1 VGSNP
6 AVAETAGRGTRLTMK
21 QIGEMVGV
29 SQSTVS
35 RVLSGASMNVPV
47 ALETRERIQRL
58 VAELGY
64 TPNPMARALS
74 TARTG
79 LLGLIVRD
87 INDPFFGLAVAE
99 ITAEARK
106 HGYSVVLGHVGSRA
120 DEAIALSQALAMG
133 HCDGVILLGDVRDQS
148 KLWLTGA
155 ARGLPLVGL
164 WQGGRAPQVAVVN
177 VDNHTGI
184 SLAVEHI
191 VALGHRQILFL
202 QGGRTGDGLERR
214 EAFVCAMRERGFEQP
229 EQGVH
234 VITNEFV
241 AAARSVETLLRAGPR
256 PTAIIASTDVAAIG
270 ALKAAS
276 LVGVRVPEQLSVVG
290 FDDIPLAEV
299 TVPSLTT
306 VRQPMR
312 QLSQL
317 AVGRLLELIAS
328 PSEKPGKPQVV
339 TPKLVLR
346 GSTAAPPYSRS
357 TRR

>member
-1 VGSNP
+1 
-6 AVAETAGRGTRLTMK
+6 
-21 QIGEMVGV
+21 
-29 SQSTVS
+29 
-35 RVLSGASMNVPV
+35 
-47 ALETRERIQRL
+47 
-58 VAELGY
+58 
-64 TPNPMARALS
+64 
-74 TARTG
+74 
-79 LLGLIVRD
+79 
-87 INDPFFGLAVAE
+87 VAE

-191 VALGHRQILFL
+191 VALGHRQIMFL

-229 EQGVH
+229 EQAVH

-241 AAARSVETLLRAGPR
+241 AAARSVETLLRARPR

-346 GSTAAPPYSRS
+346 GSTAPPPYSRS
-357 TRR
+357 TRH